1 MIAACDQI
9 IQNEI
14 DEAEER
20 SDHVTYGYYKLDIP
34 DTGEREVYKNVK
46 IGVYDPIERI
56 EINYSI
62 TNPGI
67 FGAEVEISVEL
78 PDYPDLDRETV
89 ADKLVPSGSW
99 VKGTIE
105 DNESDLLSYV
115 INDCDFFCD
124 WTTPEEYVIRV
135 WFKAIDGPPGLKA
148 EFKIV
153 VDDTNSA
160 NANK

>member
-1 MIAACDQI
+1 M
-9 IQNEI
+9 
-14 DEAEER
+14 
-20 SDHVTYGYYKLDIP
+20 TYGYYRLDIP

-46 IGVYDPIERI
+46 IRVYDPIEWI

-78 PDYPDLDRETV
+78 PDYPDLDREAV
-89 ADKLVPSGSW
+89 ADKSAPSGSR

-105 DNESDLLSYV
+105 DVESDLLSYV

-124 WTTPEEYVIRV
+124 GTMPVEYVIRV
-135 WFKAIDGPPGLKA
+135 WFKAVDGPPGLKA

-153 VDDTNSA
+153 VDDTNLA
-160 NANK
+160 NENK